1 MHDQDRVTAEG
12 RGRETMET
20 PEIQEVEKI
29 QNRLKDK
36 EGEIQRVMIET
47 ETGTRKK
54 VDGMNMMMIAP
65 TVWSPRGKNSV
76 QKYECI

>member
-1 MHDQDRVTAEG
+1 MYDQDRVIVEG
-12 RGRETMET
+12 RGTMVT
-20 PEIQEVEKI
+20 PENQEVEKN

-36 EGEIQRVMIET
+36 EGEIQRVMIGT

-65 TVWSPRGKNSV
+65 TVWSPQGKNSV
-76 QKYECI
+76 QRCECI

>member
-1 MHDQDRVTAEG
+1 
-12 RGRETMET
+12 MET
-20 PEIQEVEKI
+20 PEIQEVEKN

-65 TVWSPRGKNSV
+65 TVWSPRVKCPG
-76 QKYECI
+76 